1 MAKETLT
8 KIVVDC
14 STGEQTVVELT
25 AEEIA
30 QREADAAAYAE
41 QQAAAEA
48 EAAALAEA
56 KASAEAKL
64 ASLGLTAEEI
74 AALKA

>member
-1 MAKETLT
+1 MPT

-14 STGEQTVVELT
+14 STGIATEVELSQ
-25 AEEIA
+25 EEIS
-30 QREADAAAYAE
+30 QMEADAAK
-41 QQAAAEA
+41 AAEERA
-48 EAAALAEA
+48 AREAEEAAKATA

-74 AALKA
+74 AALSK